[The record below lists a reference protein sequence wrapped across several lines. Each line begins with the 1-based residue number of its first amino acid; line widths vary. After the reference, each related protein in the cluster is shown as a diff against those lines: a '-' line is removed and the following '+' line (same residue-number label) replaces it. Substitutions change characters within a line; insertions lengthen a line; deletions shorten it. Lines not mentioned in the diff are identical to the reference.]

1 MPSDYPKPSPAATSS
16 GYAFNYPRLTMMVF
30 SFGAV
35 LGALLLGKNI
45 IFGG

>member
-16 GYAFNYPRLTMMVF
+16 GFAFSYPRLTMMVF

-35 LGALLLGKNI
+35 LGALLLGQSI
-45 IFGG
+45 IIGG